1 MLKPLVRVLLGSGL
15 AAGFLVAAPSAAHA
29 DFCVQVAVGKCSY
42 VAITGDSDGEPC
54 VNYGVTVPCTR
65 GFPPGTGHWSNHHN
79 EYVVAL
85 PTAWVWKGHEATGR
99 FAFFFDPGSTGP
111 ILGFTEGNLP
121 IRAVGPDPR
130 QLATQLIA
138 SMNLAPI
145 TIGIVP
151 DPLPG
156 RVGIIGM
163 PQWMW
168 AENPS
173 ENTVGPMARTVT
185 QGGVTVSA
193 TGTMS
198 RIAWNMGDGSVV
210 TCGNVGTKY
219 EDRYGKSPSPTC
231 GYYYRKQGAF
241 TVTATSYWDVTWTGA
256 GQSGTIPLTL
266 TSSASITMGEIQVL
280 AR

>member
-1 MLKPLVRVLLGSGL
+1 
-15 AAGFLVAAPSAAHA
+15 
-29 DFCVQVAVGKCSY
+29 
-42 VAITGDSDGEPC
+42 
-54 VNYGVTVPCTR
+54 
-65 GFPPGTGHWSNHHN
+65 
-79 EYVVAL
+79 VAL
-85 PTAWVWKGHEATGR
+85 PAPWVWSGTDATGH
-99 FAFFFDPGSTGP
+99 FAFFLDPGPTGP

-173 ENTVGPMARTVT
+173 ETTVGPMTRTLTQGATTVT
-185 QGGVTVSA
+185 A
-193 TGTMS
+193 TATMT

-210 TCGNVGTKY
+210 TCGNAGTKY
-219 EDRYGKSPSPTC
+219 EDRYGKTPSPTC
-231 GYYYRKQGAF
+231 GYYYRTQGAF
-241 TVTATSYWDVTWTGA
+241 TVTATSYWNVGWTGG
-256 GQSGTIPLTL
+256 GQSGTLPLTF
-266 TSSASITMGEIQVL
+266 TSTASITMGEIQVL